1 MRAESWSVCLPA
13 VSLSAA
19 KSSTCFHIGG
29 PASRCWMQ
37 GWMDEVEQRWG
48 RVQGSLG
55 KLITPI
61 SQTGVLR
68 LRTLKTLVLSHIA
81 SEWVLPKPRALPRQ
95 LTASW
100 RDPGACV
107 HICDPLLTAVNHT
120 VHHASRRREHVPK
133 LPLHQGFPAL
143 LAAPTG
149 SLGLLS
155 RKEQFDRP
163 NLHLPRTFT
172 SSLNCYN
179 QTWIFVLT

>member
-133 LPLHQGFPAL
+133 LPLHQGFPASWQPQL
-143 LAAPTG
+143 EAWG
-149 SLGLLS
+149 SYHV
-155 RKEQFDRP
+155 RN
-163 NLHLPRTFT
+163 NLTDQTCICQGHLPA
-172 SSLNCYN
+172 
-179 QTWIFVLT
+179 V